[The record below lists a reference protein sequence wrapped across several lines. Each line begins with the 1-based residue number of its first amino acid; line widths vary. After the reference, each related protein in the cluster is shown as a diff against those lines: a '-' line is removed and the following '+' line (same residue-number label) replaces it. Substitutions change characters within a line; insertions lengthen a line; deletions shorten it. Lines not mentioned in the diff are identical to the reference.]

1 MSETPQL
8 PTRPPRRN
16 LETAAFWEG
25 CAEHR
30 LMLPRCDDCGQLIW
44 YPRRYCPF
52 CASRNVTD
60 VAVSGRGTVYSFTV
74 MRRGAGPFRSVAPY
88 VVAYVELD
96 EGPRV
101 MTNVVGT
108 DPERLAVGDVVEVV
122 FEPIVVDGAPV
133 ADTIPRF
140 RPVG

>member
-1 MSETPQL
+1 
-8 PTRPPRRN
+8 
-16 LETAAFWEG
+16 
-25 CAEHR
+25 
-30 LMLPRCDDCGQLIW
+30 
-44 YPRRYCPF
+44 
-52 CASRNVTD
+52 
-60 VAVSGRGTVYSFTV
+60 
-74 MRRGAGPFRSVAPY
+74 